1 LRTPD
6 GRSIDLTTREGE
18 VLDAM
23 REGLSTREIA
33 AKLLIAETTVRRH
46 IGAVLK
52 KLQVQS
58 RREAL
63 ELLRSA

>member
-1 LRTPD
+1 MRD
-6 GRSIDLTTREGE
+6 GLT
-18 VLDAM
+18 
-23 REGLSTREIA
+23 TREIA
-33 AKLLIAETTVRRH
+33 AKLLIAVVTVRRH

-52 KLQVQS
+52 KLRVQN

>member
-33 AKLLIAETTVRRH
+33 VKLLIAETTVRRH